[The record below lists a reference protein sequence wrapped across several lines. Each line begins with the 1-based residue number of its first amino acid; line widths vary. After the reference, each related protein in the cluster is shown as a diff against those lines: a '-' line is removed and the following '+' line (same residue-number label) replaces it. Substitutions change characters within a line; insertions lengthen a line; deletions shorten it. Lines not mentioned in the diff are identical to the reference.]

1 MTDNGINQKVLQLKA
16 QVANL
21 EQLLATDEA
30 AVAGQSDRLEQA
42 LESLQ
47 AASKALVS
55 QLDLKEAVAP
65 SHAQQAET
73 GPSGRRL
80 GEDSMLWRTL
90 IDNLPDFIFV
100 KDAESRFVINN
111 LAHQRVLKAE
121 TQAELLGGTDFD
133 IFPPDLAQQYYADE
147 QSIIQSG
154 QAVVDREEPYLDE
167 AGQPRWLSTTKIP
180 LRDEQ
185 GQIVGLVGISRDI
198 TERKETVE
206 ILRESEALY
215 QSSLD
220 ALPQNV
226 YRIDQAGRITFGN
239 KAYLANLD
247 MTLPECL
254 GKTAYDFFP
263 KELAD
268 KYTADDQRV
277 MQTGQIFDTVE
288 AHQSPMSDDMM
299 YVRVIKAPVRD
310 SSDSITGLQAIFWD
324 VTAQQQAEMALS
336 RRADEL
342 ETVAQV
348 STATATILDTANLLQ
363 EVVDLTKERFGLYHA
378 HIYLLNDFGDTL
390 ELAAGAGDVGRQMVA
405 QGWQIPYDAEQ
416 SLVAQ
421 AARTGQGIIVNDVRE
436 NPDHMPNPLLPDTR
450 AELAVPLIIGGL
462 VLGVLDVQSEMVDR
476 FSEEEVQIKTIL
488 AAQIAV
494 ALQNARQHEETRTA
508 LAEVQ
513 QSQAMLRTV
522 IDATPDWIFIKDLQ
536 HRYQLV
542 NQGYANDLQLDPA
555 DFVGKND
562 LELGFP
568 EEIVKGNPDKGIR
581 GFWQHDL
588 DVIDSGQPIFVAS
601 EPAVID
607 GQLHYQSTIKVPL
620 RDAEGQVWGVL
631 GFVRDIT
638 EREQLL
644 TDIRESRQL
653 LLSVIDAIPDW
664 ILVKDREHRFRLVN
678 QGFADSLHLAPDDI
692 IGKNDIELGVPEEVV
707 KRNPDKGIKGGWAD
721 DLEVME
727 RGQTK
732 VIEVEPIVIDGKPAF
747 LNTIKVPM
755 RDASGEVWGV
765 LAYIR
770 NITTLKQTEA
780 SLAKRANELTC
791 LNDIGREME
800 STPPVPELLP
810 WVTLRIPPAMQ
821 YPELCLVAIEYG
833 DEVYGE
839 ARAIDLPA
847 QMTHGLYVGG
857 EILGRIYIAYT
868 EKHDF
873 LNEESALLGGIA
885 TRLGGY
891 IENRRLFEQAQARIR
906 SEEILRQVTDRIRGS
921 VDVDT
926 IMRTAAQE
934 VGQVLGRPAFVHLGN
949 GDNGEQPQTSEEEKE
964 L

>member
-16 QVANL
+16 QVATL

-30 AVAGQSDRLEQA
+30 AVTTQRDRLEQA
-42 LESLQ
+42 FKALQ
-47 AASKALVS
+47 AANSDIAARLDPKAVVHS
-55 QLDLKEAVAP
+55 QALIDE
-65 SHAQQAET
+65 S
-73 GPSGRRL
+73 GPSGRWL
-80 GEDSMLWRTL
+80 GEDLKLWHTL
-90 IDNLPDFIFV
+90 IDSLPDFIFV

-111 LAHQRVLKAE
+111 LAHRQVLKAQ
-121 TQAELLGGTDFD
+121 TQADLLGKTDFD
-133 IFPPDLAQQYYADE
+133 IFPPELAQQYYADE

-154 QAVVDREEPYLDE
+154 QAVIDREEPYLDE
-167 AGQPRWLSTTKIP
+167 TGQQRWLSTTKMP
-180 LRDEQ
+180 LRDER

-198 TERKETVE
+198 TERKQVAE
-206 ILRESEALY
+206 ILQESQALY

-220 ALPQNV
+220 ALPQKV

-239 KAYLANLD
+239 KAYLSNLG

-263 KELAD
+263 PELAD

-277 MQTGQIFDTVE
+277 MQTGEILDTVE
-288 AHQSPMSDDMM
+288 AHQSPMSDEMS
-299 YVRVIKAPVRD
+299 YVRVVKAPVRD
-310 SSDSITGLQAIFWD
+310 SDDSIVGLQAIFWD

-336 RRADEL
+336 KRAAEL
-342 ETVAQV
+342 ETAAQV
-348 STATATILDTANLLQ
+348 STATATILDTERLLY
-363 EVVDLTKERFGLYHA
+363 EVADLTRERFGLYHV
-378 HIYLLNDFGDTL
+378 HIYLLNKAGDSL
-390 ELAAGAGDVGRQMVA
+390 DLAAGAGEIGRYMVA
-405 QGWQIPYDAEQ
+405 EGWRIPLAGEQ
-416 SLVAQ
+416 SLVAR
-421 AARTGQGIIVNDVRE
+421 AARTGQGVIVNDVRAE
-436 NPDHMPNPLLPDTR
+436 PDFLPNRLLPETCS
-450 AELAVPLIIGGL
+450 ELAVPLLVGGR
-462 VLGVLDVQSEMVDR
+462 VLGVLDVQAD
-476 FSEEEVQIKTIL
+476 EVGYFTQEDVRIQTIL

-494 ALQNARQHEETRTA
+494 ALQNARQHEETRAA

-513 QSQAMLRTV
+513 QSQTLLRSV

-542 NQGYANDLQLDPA
+542 NQGYADDLKLTPA

-588 DVIDSGQPIFVAS
+588 DVIEGGQPILVAS

-620 RDAEGQVWGVL
+620 RDTEGQVWGVL

-644 TDIRESRQL
+644 TEMRESQQL
-653 LLSVIDAIPDW
+653 LRSVIDATPDW

-678 QGFADSLHLAPDDI
+678 QGFADSLHLAADDI
-692 IGKNDIELGVPEEVV
+692 VGKNDIELGVPEEVV
-707 KRNPDKGIKGGWAD
+707 KGNPDKGIRGFWAD

-727 RGQTK
+727 CGQTK
-732 VIEVEPIVIDGKPAF
+732 VIEAEPTVIDGKPAF

-800 STPPVPELLP
+800 SAPPVPELLR
-810 WVTLRIPPAMQ
+810 WVTGRIPSAMQ
-821 YPELCLVAIEYG
+821 YPELCEVAIEYE
-833 DEVYGE
+833 DQIYGE
-839 ARAIDLPA
+839 ANAINLPT

-857 EILGRIYIAYT
+857 EIVGRIYIAYT

-891 IENRRLFEQAQARIR
+891 IENRRLFEQVQ
-906 SEEILRQVTDRIRGS
+906 LRVRRERVLREVTDRIRGS
-921 VDVDT
+921 LEVET

-934 VGQVLGRPAFVHLGN
+934 VGQVLGRPAFVYLGN
-949 GDNGEQPQTSEEEKE
+949 GNDGEQPQTSEEEKE